1 MVAAQLIV
9 PLQAFQL
16 AEKQQVDHTTSESLL
31 DNLLREIPAAAARLP
46 RSSSRCQPFER
57 STCADQSRFA
67 PQSLGLCIPILWS
80 PPNVTTRVDK
90 LLNLLAHVLP
100 FQKQGC
106 MSSLQNKEV

>member
-1 MVAAQLIV
+1 MVAEQLIV
-9 PLQAFQL
+9 PSQAFQL
-16 AEKQQVDHTTSESLL
+16 AEKQQVDHATSESLF
-31 DNLLREIPAAAARLP
+31 DNLLHEIPATARLP

-67 PQSLGLCIPILWS
+67 LRSLGLYVPILWS
-80 PPNVTTRVDK
+80 PPNITTRVDK

-106 MSSLQNKEV
+106 MSSLQNKEI

>member
-1 MVAAQLIV
+1 MVAAQLII

-16 AEKQQVDHTTSESLL
+16 AGKQQVDHTTSGSLL
-31 DNLLREIPAAAARLP
+31 DNLFREIPATTRFS

-57 STCADQSRFA
+57 STCTDQSRFA
-67 PQSLGLCIPILWS
+67 PRSLGLYVPVLWS
-80 PPNVTTRVDK
+80 PPNVTMRVDK

-106 MSSLQNKEV
+106 MSSLQNNEV

>member
-9 PLQAFQL
+9 PSQAFKL
-16 AEKQQVDHTTSESLL
+16 AEKQQVDHEISDSLL
-31 DNLLREIPAAAARLP
+31 DNFLREIPAAARLP
-46 RSSSRCQPFER
+46 RSSSCCQPFER

-67 PQSLGLCIPILWS
+67 PRNLGLCVPVLWS

-90 LLNLLAHVLP
+90 LLNFLAHVLP

>member
-9 PLQAFQL
+9 PSQAFQL
-16 AEKQQVDHTTSESLL
+16 AEKQQVDHATSESLL
-31 DNLLREIPAAAARLP
+31 DNLLSEIPTAVKLFRL
-46 RSSSRCQPFER
+46 SSRCQPFER
-57 STCADQSRFA
+57 STCADQSRFT
-67 PQSLGLCIPILWS
+67 PRSLGLCVPILWL

-90 LLNLLAHVLP
+90 LFNLLAYILP

>member
-1 MVAAQLIV
+1 MAAHLIV
-9 PLQAFQL
+9 PSQAFQL
-16 AEKQQVDHTTSESLL
+16 TEKQQVDHATSESLL
-31 DNLLREIPAAAARLP
+31 DNLLREIPAAARLL

-57 STCADQSRFA
+57 STYADQSRFA
-67 PQSLGLCIPILWS
+67 PQSLGLYIPVLWS

>member
-1 MVAAQLIV
+1 MVVAQLIV

-16 AEKQQVDHTTSESLL
+16 AEKQQVDHATSESLL
-31 DNLLREIPAAAARLP
+31 DNLLRKIPATTRVP
-46 RSSSRCQPFER
+46 RPSSRYQPFER

-67 PQSLGLCIPILWS
+67 PRSLGLYVPVLWS

-90 LLNLLAHVLP
+90 LLNLLVHVLP
-100 FQKQGC
+100 FQKQRC

>member
-1 MVAAQLIV
+1 MIAVQLII
-9 PLQAFQL
+9 PSQAFQL
-16 AEKQQVDHTTSESLL
+16 AKKQQVDHATSESIL
-31 DNLLREIPAAAARLP
+31 DNLLREILATTRLP

-67 PQSLGLCIPILWS
+67 PRSLGLYVPVLWS

-100 FQKQGC
+100 FQSKDA
-106 MSSLQNKEV
+106 

>member
-9 PLQAFQL
+9 RSQAFQL
-16 AEKQQVDHTTSESLL
+16 IEKQQIDHATSEFLL
-31 DNLLREIPAAAARLP
+31 DNLLLEIPAVARLP
-46 RSSSRCQPFER
+46 CSSSRCQPFER

-67 PQSLGLCIPILWS
+67 QRSLGLCVLVLWS
-80 PPNVTTRVDK
+80 RPNVTTRVNK

>member
-1 MVAAQLIV
+1 MIAAQLIV
-9 PLQAFQL
+9 PSQAFQL
-16 AEKQQVDHTTSESLL
+16 AEKQQVDYTTSKSLL
-31 DNLLREIPAAAARLP
+31 DNLLREISTTARLP

-67 PQSLGLCIPILWS
+67 PRSLGLRIPVLWS

-90 LLNLLAHVLP
+90 LLNLLAHILP

-106 MSSLQNKEV
+106 MSFLQNKEV

>member
-1 MVAAQLIV
+1 MIAAQLIV
-9 PLQAFQL
+9 PSQAFQL
-16 AEKQQVDHTTSESLL
+16 VEKQQVDHATSESLL
-31 DNLLREIPAAAARLP
+31 DNLLREIPATARLP

-67 PQSLGLCIPILWS
+67 SRSLGLCVSILWS

-90 LLNLLAHVLP
+90 LLNLLAYIVP

>member
-9 PLQAFQL
+9 PSQAFQL
-16 AEKQQVDHTTSESLL
+16 AEKQQVDHATSESLL
-31 DNLLREIPAAAARLP
+31 DNLLREIPAATRLP

-67 PQSLGLCIPILWS
+67 PRSLGLYILVLWS
-80 PPNVTTRVDK
+80 PPNVTMRVDK

-100 FQKQGC
+100 FQKQWC

>member
-1 MVAAQLIV
+1 MVAAKLIV
-9 PLQAFQL
+9 PSQALQL
-16 AEKQQVDHTTSESLL
+16 AEKQQVDHATSDSLL
-31 DNLLREIPAAAARLP
+31 DNLLREIPAATRLP

-67 PQSLGLCIPILWS
+67 PRSLGLCVPVLWL
-80 PPNVTTRVDK
+80 PPNLTTRVDK

>member
-9 PLQAFQL
+9 SSQAFQL
-16 AEKQQVDHTTSESLL
+16 AEKQQVDHATSEFLL
-31 DNLLREIPAAAARLP
+31 DNLLRKIPATVRLP
-46 RSSSRCQPFER
+46 RSSSRCQPFEK
-57 STCADQSRFA
+57 STCADQSRFTLRN
-67 PQSLGLCIPILWS
+67 LGLCIPVLWS

-106 MSSLQNKEV
+106 MNSLQNKEV